1 MKIIIS
7 GSGEDGIPGLYC
19 RIPSV
24 DAMDERDEQIFIY
37 DHEDSFFCLLNR
49 SSDSMIFLPA
59 EEFFIAPDFAWN
71 HSKAQNTNTQAT
83 EVTVWLYNK

>member
-37 DHEDSFFCLLNR
+37 DHEDSFFV
-49 SSDSMIFLPA
+49 S
-59 EEFFIAPDFAWN
+59 
-71 HSKAQNTNTQAT
+71 
-83 EVTVWLYNK
+83 